1 MQRYLWIGLVAFGFS
16 GGAIAQNG
24 VASILENLQSTVENL
39 SVDAGLEDALATGSG
54 QTEVL
59 PLPQDTLPFPLGS
72 LDDELEARIDT
83 LENAPEDLEIIVA
96 NLGHVPEA
104 AIEGRPF
111 TDHEE
116 APIAAKTGLR
126 DAAIELLEGN
136 LVEPPAPPF
145 SPDFRPSAINS
156 GLLGLAS
163 AADAL
168 VAGTSHD
175 RDYNS
180 GIFGS
185 FTNVG
190 GLDLSNTII
199 FGMFSLYGPARQFEP
214 VEEDLAPLFEGA
226 EPLTL
231 PLIDAIEGL
240 EL

>member
-16 GGAIAQNG
+16 GSAIAQNG
-24 VASILENLQSTVENL
+24 VATILENLQSTVETV
-39 SVDAGLEDALATGSG
+39 SAEAGLEDALTAGTG

-59 PLPQDTLPFPLGS
+59 PLPQNNLPF
-72 LDDELEARIDT
+72 LDGLNNDLEDLAD
-83 LENAPEDLEIIVA
+83 LAENAPADLTIIVA
-96 NLGHVPEA
+96 NLENVPEA

-111 TDHEE
+111 TDHFD

-145 SPDFRPSAINS
+145 SPDFHPSAINS
-156 GLLGLAS
+156 SLLGLAS

-168 VAGTSHD
+168 VADTSYD

-180 GIFGS
+180 DIFGS
-185 FTNVG
+185 FSNIG

-199 FGMFSLYGPARQFEP
+199 FGMYQMYSGARQLEP
-214 VEEDLAPLFEGA
+214 VENDLAPLFEGA

-231 PLIDAIEGL
+231 PLVEAIEGF